1 MKRQYRGRGRLTALL
16 LSFALLLSVGLSGC
30 ASGETAEQTDASGAE
45 AAVPAPEEVV
55 YTPSSMT
62 EDKTETVYVKA
73 DAEGT
78 PQEITVETRLRNPGE
93 GEEILDYTR
102 LTGIKNTEGDE
113 EFTLSADGTLVWEN
127 QGEDIHYKGV
137 SGDTLPVTVR
147 ISYYL
152 DGEAIQPEALAGR
165 SGRVTIRFDY
175 ENHTAET
182 VTVEENAPLEG
193 DEEED
198 APREK
203 VRKEV
208 TAPVPFGVVSAL
220 FLSSDTFSNI
230 EVTNGKV
237 IDLDGESVVIGY
249 AFPGL
254 AESLKLADY
263 EPTEELTIPD
273 YVEITAEVTSFS
285 LDFTA
290 TVVSSGLLSE
300 LDLTDLEDAEEL
312 IDDMKQLSDA
322 SQELVEGTQ
331 ALYDGAEE
339 FSGYL
344 SDYVKGVSLVD
355 QGADALTKGLKQLK
369 DSKDALQQGAAALEE
384 GLTGVDDTLQ
394 TGLDALEQA
403 LSGEELPDRELQA
416 VVSAVTALV
425 EDAQALA
432 SQLAGLRQTLED
444 LEHFEA
450 DAEAYQSAVK
460 QTVEEAR
467 DRLASIDLDQVE
479 SAATRQA
486 KAQAEQAVTK
496 ALQDTELTEE
506 QKEAVRKQVSDSI
519 DLSGVTDSAQEQIK
533 AVQQLLGDLPG
544 LELPDLA
551 VDSAGIAGLIGD
563 MEAQLQILSGCGGA
577 LAETFQ
583 SFGDLSDVLDALRT
597 GSQQL
602 QSGSAQLAAGI
613 TAFGEGI
620 DALYDGADQLSS
632 GTGELKSAGSALSE
646 GFEALV
652 DGTRE
657 LSDGFAT
664 FDEEGIQSLA
674 DLAGEE
680 LRAIFTQL
688 RALKATDDGYQNFG
702 GLADGQTGSVKFII
716 ETEEI
721 AP

>member
-1 MKRQYRGRGRLTALL
+1 MKRQDRGRERWTALL
-16 LSFALLLSVGLSGC
+16 LSAALLLSVGLSGC
-30 ASGETAEQTDASGAE
+30 AAEETAEQPDLSGTEATVAPPE
-45 AAVPAPEEVV
+45 AAVH
-55 YTPSSMT
+55 TPSTMT

-78 PQEITVETRLRNPGE
+78 PQEITVETWLRNPGE

-102 LTGIKNTEGDE
+102 LTDIKNMEGDE
-113 EFTLSADGTLVWEN
+113 EFTLSADGTLVWESR
-127 QGEDIHYKGV
+127 GEDIHYKGV
-137 SGDTLPVTVR
+137 SGDTLPVTVKV
-147 ISYYL
+147 SYYL
-152 DGEAIQPEALAGR
+152 DGEVIQPEALAGR
-165 SGRVTIRFDY
+165 SGQVTIRFDY

-198 APREK
+198 APRER

-208 TAPVPFGVVSAL
+208 TVPVPFGVVSTL

-263 EPTEELTIPD
+263 EPTEELTVPD
-273 YVEITAEVTSFS
+273 YVEVTAEVTDFS

-290 TVVSSGLLSE
+290 TVISSGLFSE

-312 IDDMKQLSDA
+312 RDDMKRLSNA

-344 SDYVKGVSLVD
+344 SDYVKGVGMVN
-355 QGADALTKGLKQLK
+355 QGAAALAKGLKQLK
-369 DSKDALQQGAAALEE
+369 DSKDTLQQGAAALEE
-384 GLTGVDDTLQ
+384 GLTGVDDTLKA
-394 TGLDALEQA
+394 GLDALEQA
-403 LSGEELPDRELQA
+403 LAGEELPDRELQA
-416 VVSAVTALV
+416 AVSAVTTLA

-432 SQLAGLRQTLED
+432 SQLTGLRQTLED
-444 LEHFEA
+444 MERFEA

-460 QTVEEAR
+460 QTVGEAQ
-467 DRLASIDLDQVE
+467 DRLADIDLDQVE

-506 QKEAVRKQVSDSI
+506 QKEAARKQVSDSI

-533 AVQQLLGDLPG
+533 AVQQLLGELPG

-551 VDSAGIAGLIGD
+551 FDGAGIAGLIGD
-563 MEAQLQILSGCGGA
+563 MEAQLQVLSGYSGT
-577 LAETFQ
+577 LAEVFQ
-583 SFGDLSDVLDALRT
+583 QFGDLSDVLEALRT

-602 QSGSAQLAAGI
+602 QSGGAQLAAGI
-613 TAFGEGI
+613 AAFGEGI

-632 GTGELKSAGSALSE
+632 GAGELKSAGSALSE
-646 GFEALV
+646 GFDTLV

-657 LSDGFAT
+657 LNDGFTT

-674 DLAGEE
+674 DLAGDE
-680 LRAIFTQL
+680 LGAIFTQL
-688 RALKATDDGYQNFG
+688 RALKAADGGYQNFA
-702 GLADGQTGSVKFII
+702 GLRDGQTGSVKFII
-716 ETEEI
+716 ETDEI
-721 AP
+721 IS